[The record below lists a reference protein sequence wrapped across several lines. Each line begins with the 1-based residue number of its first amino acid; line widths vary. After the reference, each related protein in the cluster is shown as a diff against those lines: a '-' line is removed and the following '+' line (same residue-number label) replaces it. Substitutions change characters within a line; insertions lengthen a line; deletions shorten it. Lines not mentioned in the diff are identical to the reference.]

1 MKANR
6 LRAPKGW
13 LVLAAILLGAVLSVS
28 HLVLASPGLIPPS
41 YGRTAYVD
49 FSEFPSS
56 SPAEAGLEGWYADG
70 WDRGSGAL
78 QLVRAGAYLEAVFVV
93 PSDASAAELTLTHR
107 SGLAPG
113 CPGGGSAPVTLSV
126 NGSVLAANLAPPAV
140 DAWGFSTNRWLVADR
155 LSPGRNSIRVVAGDL
170 CSVYEIQRL
179 ELRLTVGAVGAIEI
193 CQMTH
198 AIAED
203 RPVDSATAFA
213 PSDMRAVC
221 WTQLAPEAIGRRIE
235 FRFYDP
241 SGELYFRTERTADR
255 YNWGYIRIAGWGA
268 ANRLGR
274 WRVDVYLA
282 GAFQLS
288 HPFTIGAVGIGGR
301 PQILGIDFPSRMS
314 ANGERT
320 YGWVTFRDPDGDIS
334 WVTFEAV
341 DGFFSDFEFDPDV
354 GAQTESRFRFYVYTY
369 LRQSVRLRVT
379 LYDRYG
385 HASEPYYLTFHA
397 T

>member
-1 MKANR
+1 MNAPR
-6 LRAPKGW
+6 FRAPKRSIA
-13 LVLAAILLGAVLSVS
+13 LVAIVLSAVFS
-28 HLVLASPGLIPPS
+28 ASLQVLASPGLIPTSPR
-41 YGRTAYVD
+41 RTFFAD
-49 FSEFPSS
+49 FSGFPGG
-56 SPAEAGLEGWYADG
+56 SPFERGIEAWQADG
-70 WDRGSGAL
+70 WAEGNRCL
-78 QLVRAGAYLEAVFVV
+78 QLIRSEAHLEVVIEV
-93 PSDASAAELTLTHR
+93 PSDVSTAQLSLVHR

-113 CPGGGSAPVTLSV
+113 CVGDGFAPVIVSV

-140 DAWGFSTNRWLVADR
+140 DAWGFSTDRWLVADR
-155 LSPGRNSIRVVAGDL
+155 LSPGRNRIRVVAGDL

-179 ELRLTVGAVGAIEI
+179 ELRLTVGAIGAIEL
-193 CQMTH
+193 CQMTR

-203 RPVDSATAFA
+203 RPVDSAASFA
-213 PSDMRAVC
+213 PSDVRAVC
-221 WTQLAPEAIGRRIE
+221 WTQVAPEAIGRRIE

-288 HPFTIGAVGIGGR
+288 HPFTIGAVGIGQR
-301 PQILGIDFPSRMS
+301 PQIIEIDFPAMIS

-320 YGWVTFRDPDGDIS
+320 YGWVSFRDPDGNIS
-334 WVTFEAV
+334 WATFEAV
-341 DGFFSDFEFDPDV
+341 DGFFSDFEFDPNV
-354 GAQTESRFRFYVYTY
+354 GAQTEGRFRFYVYTY
-369 LRQSVRLRVT
+369 LTQVVRLKVT
-379 LYDRYG
+379 LYDRQG
-385 HASEPYYLTFHA
+385 NVSEPYYFTFDA

>member
-1 MKANR
+1 MKAPR
-6 LRAPKGW
+6 FRAPKRSIS
-13 LVLAAILLGAVLSVS
+13 LVVIVLSAVFSASQSVS
-28 HLVLASPGLIPPS
+28 ANPGVIPISPS
-41 YGRTAYVD
+41 QAFYVD
-49 FSEFPSS
+49 F
-56 SPAEAGLEGWYADG
+56 AGLPRSGSIESGLETWRATGWAEGN
-70 WDRGSGAL
+70 RCL
-78 QLVRAGAYLEAVFVV
+78 QLVRSGAYLEAVIEV
-93 PSDASAAELTLTHR
+93 PSDVSTAQLSLVHR

-113 CPGGGSAPVTLSV
+113 CAGDGFSPVTVSV

-140 DAWGFSTNRWLVADR
+140 DAWGFSTDRWAVTDR
-155 LSPGRNSIRVVAGDL
+155 LTPGRNRIRVDASDL
-170 CSVYEIQRL
+170 CSVYELQRL
-179 ELRLTVGAVGAIEI
+179 ELRLTIGAVGAIER

-203 RPVDSATAFA
+203 RPIDSATAFA
-213 PSDMRAVC
+213 PSDACAVC
-221 WTQLAPEAIGRRIE
+221 WTQVAPEATGRRIE

-241 SGELYFRTERTADR
+241 SGKLYFRTERTADR

-301 PQILGIDFPSRMS
+301 PQITGIDFPSQVP

-320 YGWVTFRDPDGDIS
+320 SGWVSFRDADGDIS

-354 GAQTESRFRFYVYTY
+354 SGQVSGRFRFYVYTY
-369 LRQSVRLRVT
+369 LAQCVRLQVT
-379 LYDRYG
+379 LYDRSG
-385 HASEPYYLTFHA
+385 HGSGPYYLTFRA
-397 T
+397 E